1 MELGI
6 FLKVFER
13 QTLADRAQA
22 ARASGFSNVHFD
34 FALTHGQTLPL
45 DLADTAVTEISD
57 TLAAAGLQICS
68 VEATY
73 NMAHP
78 DPSVRQEGTRALAR
92 LIPFIP
98 QLGTDLL
105 GICTGSRDDDMWTR
119 HPENGSDTAWKD
131 LRSSVTVVTEVAEAH
146 NVKLCI
152 ECEYNNVVDTAAR
165 ARRLIDEIGSSSLA
179 VTLDAAN
186 LIPPGRL
193 GDQRRLL
200 SEAFDLLAPN
210 IVLAH
215 AKDVLDD
222 GTFVAAGSGGVDYGL
237 FADLLVD
244 YEFGGALVLH
254 GLTEEEL
261 PQSRDFVQH
270 AIADAGSNV
279 RNTSR

>member
-22 ARASGFSNVHFD
+22 ARASGFTNVHFD
-34 FALTHGQTLPL
+34 FAITHGKTLPL
-45 DLADTAVTEISD
+45 DLDETAVTEISE
-57 TLAAAGLQICS
+57 TLSSAGLQVCS

-78 DPSVRQEGTRALAR
+78 DPSVREEGNSALAC

-98 QLGTDLL
+98 LLGTNLL
-105 GICTGSRDDDMWTR
+105 GICTGSRDDNMWKR

-131 LRSSVTVVTEVAEAH
+131 LRSSVSVVAEVAEAH

-152 ECEYNNVVDTAAR
+152 ECEYNNVIDTAAR
-165 ARRLIDEIGSSSLA
+165 ARRLIDEVGSSSLA
-179 VTLDAAN
+179 VALDAAN

-193 GDQRRLL
+193 GDQRQLL
-200 SEAFDLLAPN
+200 PEAFDLLAPN

-215 AKDVLDD
+215 AKDELDD
-222 GTFVAAGSGGVDYGL
+222 GTFVPAGSGGVDYDL
-237 FADLLVD
+237 FANLLVEYD
-244 YEFGGALVLH
+244 FGGTLVLH
-254 GLTEEEL
+254 GLMEAEV
-261 PQSRDFVQH
+261 PQSRDFVQR
-270 AIADAGSNV
+270 AITDAEQNV
-279 RNTSR
+279 RSTSL